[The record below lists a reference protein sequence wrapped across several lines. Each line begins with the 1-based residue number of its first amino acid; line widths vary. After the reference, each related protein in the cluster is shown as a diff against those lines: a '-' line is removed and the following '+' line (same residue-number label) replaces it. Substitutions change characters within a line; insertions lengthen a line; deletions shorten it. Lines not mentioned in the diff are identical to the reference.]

1 MKHTIFFLGTL
12 ALLLVIT
19 QVANANVYGDQI
31 QPVPSTVP
39 LEWKDT
45 GKVVYPGVHFTV
57 TIHAEGSR
65 YLGGLADA
73 GISINQLLFGI
84 TECGTSLDPHAC
96 LVMGGHSHDLG
107 SLSLFTKASYDAT
120 LEFTIYC
127 NGTMFVR
134 AINYPDA
141 AHEYILPN
149 DTSVPILFFEEGN
162 QFLHSNV
169 EVGRIE
175 EWTDCGTDYSGELP
189 QPGESPEE
197 PSPWDFLND
206 AKKALI
212 LVGAGLA
219 ALIGVLIVLSIYNT
233 LRPR

>member
-1 MKHTIFFLGTL
+1 MKKPPFFLGTL
-12 ALLLVIT
+12 AVFFLVT
-19 QVANANVYGDQI
+19 QVATANVYGDEI
-31 QPVPSTVP
+31 QPTLSAVAP

-57 TIHAEGSR
+57 QFHSEGSR

-73 GISINQLLFGI
+73 GISINSLLFGI
-84 TECGTSLDPHAC
+84 SECGSWLDPHAC
-96 LVMGGHSHDLG
+96 LIMGGHSIDLG
-107 SLSLFTKASYDAT
+107 SIPLATKANYDET
-120 LEFTIYC
+120 LEFTVYC
-127 NGTMFVR
+127 NGTMIVR
-134 AINYPDA
+134 SINRGVAY
-141 AHEYILPN
+141 EFMLPN

-162 QFLHSNV
+162 WFLHSNV

-175 EWTDCGTDYSGELP
+175 EFIHCGDYEGELP
-189 QPGESPEE
+189 QPGESPQE

-212 LVGAGLA
+212 YVGVGIA
-219 ALIGVLIVLSIYNT
+219 ALIGVLLVLSIYNT